1 MKSKVSKFFEV
12 KIQYQKTLED
22 GKEKKVT
29 EQYVVEALSFT
40 EAETRIIEEMTP
52 YIDGEFDIVSE
63 KIAPYNEIFLSD
75 NYYTDDK
82 WFVSKVA
89 FITIDEKTEKEKK
102 QTFRYLVQAATSE
115 LALDY
120 TKEML
125 SHGMSDYRIDAVQ
138 DTPTLDVFLYE
149 VKKEVVE
156 TPEENAADN
165 DF

>member
-12 KIQYQKTLED
+12 KIQYQEMQED

-40 EAETRIIEEMTP
+40 EAEIRITEEMTP
-52 YIDGEFDIVSE
+52 FIDGDFDVVSE
-63 KIAPYNEIFLSD
+63 KIAPYNEILLSD
-75 NYYTDDK
+75 SYYSDDK

-120 TKEML
+120 TKEMF
-125 SHGMSDYRIDAVQ
+125 SHGMSEYCIEAVQ
-138 DTPTLDVFLYE
+138 DTPILDVFLYK

-165 DF
+165 DL

>member
-1 MKSKVSKFFEV
+1 MKSKVSKYFEV
-12 KIQYQKTLED
+12 KIQYQKMQED

-29 EQYVVEALSFT
+29 EQYVVESLSFT

-52 YIDGEFDIVSE
+52 YISGEFDVVSE
-63 KIAPYNEIFLSD
+63 KIAPFNEIFLSD
-75 NYYTDDK
+75 NYTDDK
-82 WFVSKVA
+82 WFVSKVS

-125 SHGMSDYRIDAVQ
+125 SHGMSDYRIDAVK

-149 VKKEVVE
+149 VKKEVAE
-156 TPEENAADN
+156 TPEKNAADN

>member
-1 MKSKVSKFFEV
+1 MKSKVSKYYEV
-12 KIQYQKTLED
+12 KIQYQKMQED

-40 EAETRIIEEMTP
+40 EAESRIIEEMTP
-52 YIDGEFDIVSE
+52 FIDGDFDVVSE

-75 NYYTDDK
+75 RTDDDK
-82 WFVSKVA
+82 WFISKVA
-89 FITIDEKTEKEKK
+89 FITIDEKTAKEKK
-102 QTFRYLVQAATSE
+102 QTFRYLVQAETSE

-120 TKEML
+120 TNEML

>member
-1 MKSKVSKFFEV
+1 MISRVSKFYEV
-12 KIQYQKTLED
+12 KIQYQNIQED

-40 EAETRIIEEMTP
+40 EAESRIIEEMTP
-52 YIDGEFDIVSE
+52 YISGEFDVVSE
-63 KIAPYNEIFLSD
+63 KIAPFNEIFLSD
-75 NYYTDDK
+75 RPDDDK
-82 WFVSKVA
+82 WFISKVA

-115 LALDY
+115 LAMDY

-138 DTPTLDVFLYE
+138 DTATLEVFLIE
-149 VKKEVVE
+149 DNKDSVE
-156 TPEENAADN
+156 TA
-165 DF
+165 

>member
-1 MKSKVSKFFEV
+1 MKSKVSKYYEV

-40 EAETRIIEEMTP
+40 EAESRIIEEMTP
-52 YIDGEFDIVSE
+52 YISGEFDVVSE

-75 NYYTDDK
+75 RTDDDK

-120 TKEML
+120 TKEMF
-125 SHGMSDYRIDAVQ
+125 SYGMSDYRIDAVQ

-156 TPEENAADN
+156 TPEDNAAEN
-165 DF
+165 NF

>member
-1 MKSKVSKFFEV
+1 MKSRVSKFYEV
-12 KIQYQKTLED
+12 KIQYQEMQED

-40 EAETRIIEEMTP
+40 EAETHIIEEMTP
-52 YIDGEFDIVSE
+52 YISGEFDVVSE
-63 KIAPYNEIFLSD
+63 KIAPFNEIFLSD
-75 NYYTDDK
+75 NSTDDK
-82 WFVSKVA
+82 WFVSKVS

-120 TKEML
+120 TKELL

-156 TPEENAADN
+156 TPEKNANDN
-165 DF
+165 NF

>member
-1 MKSKVSKFFEV
+1 MKSRVSKFYEV
-12 KIQYQKTLED
+12 KIQYQEMQED
-22 GKEKKVT
+22 GKEKRVT

-52 YIDGEFDIVSE
+52 FIDGNFDVVSE

-75 NYYTDDK
+75 NYYSDDK

-125 SHGMSDYRIDAVQ
+125 SHGMSDYRIDAVK

-149 VKKEVVE
+149 VKKEVAE
-156 TPEENAADN
+156 TPEKDCRR
-165 DF
+165 

>member
-1 MKSKVSKFFEV
+1 MKSKVSKYYEV
-12 KIQYQKTLED
+12 KIQYHKMQED

-40 EAETRIIEEMTP
+40 EAESRIIEEMTP
-52 YIDGEFDIVSE
+52 YISGEFDVVSE

-75 NYYTDDK
+75 RTDDDK
-82 WFVSKVA
+82 WFISKVG
-89 FITIDEKTEKEKK
+89 FITLDERTDKEKK

-115 LALDY
+115 LTLDY
-120 TKEML
+120 TKEMF

-149 VKKEVVE
+149 VKKDVVE

>member
-1 MKSKVSKFFEV
+1 MKSKVSKYYEV

-40 EAETRIIEEMTP
+40 EAESRIIEEMTP
-52 YIDGEFDIVSE
+52 YISGEFDVVSE

-75 NYYTDDK
+75 RTDDDK
-82 WFVSKVA
+82 WFISKVG
-89 FITIDEKTEKEKK
+89 FITLDERTDKEKK

-120 TKEML
+120 TNEMF
-125 SHGMSDYRIDAVQ
+125 SHGISDYSIEAVQ
-138 DTPTLDVFLYE
+138 DTPTLEVFLIE
-149 VKKEVVE
+149 DNKDSVE
-156 TPEENAADN
+156 TA
-165 DF
+165 

>member
-1 MKSKVSKFFEV
+1 MISRVSKFYEV
-12 KIQYQKTLED
+12 KVQYQKMQED

-40 EAETRIIEEMTP
+40 EAESRIAEGMTH
-52 YIDGEFDIVSE
+52 YIDGEFDVVSE

-75 NYYTDDK
+75 NSTDDK
-82 WFVSKVA
+82 WFLSKVV
-89 FITIDEKTEKEKK
+89 FITLDEKTAKEKK

-125 SHGMSDYRIDAVQ
+125 SHGMSDYSIDSVQ
-138 DTPTLDVFLYE
+138 DTPTLDVFLHE
-149 VKKEVVE
+149 CTEK
-156 TPEENAADN
+156 
-165 DF
+165 

>member
-1 MKSKVSKFFEV
+1 MKSRVSKFYEV
-12 KIQYQKTLED
+12 KIQYQKMQED

-29 EQYVVEALSFT
+29 EQYVVEALTFT
-40 EAETRIIEEMTP
+40 EAESRIIEEMTP
-52 YIDGEFDIVSE
+52 YISGEFDVVSE

-75 NYYTDDK
+75 RTDDDK
-82 WFVSKVA
+82 WFISKVG
-89 FITIDEKTEKEKK
+89 FITLDERTDKEKK

-125 SHGMSDYRIDAVQ
+125 SHGMSDYSIEAVQ
-138 DTPTLDVFLYE
+138 DTPILDVFLHE